1 MVFTILFDDGGKANL
16 VGHPQRMRK
25 EESGEGA
32 GEQGYK
38 YAVRMSLSFF
48 RLQHALSADVHAT
61 HPSLPSHTMLGH
73 HTCSTR
79 AHRLERARRAGR

>member
-48 RLQHALSADVHAT
+48 RQCTVCRCTRYTSLSPFT
-61 HPSLPSHTMLGH
+61 HDAWSPHVQCPGPQS
-73 HTCSTR
+73 
-79 AHRLERARRAGR
+79 

>member
-48 RLQHALSADVHAT
+48 RQCTV
-61 HPSLPSHTMLGH
+61 
-73 HTCSTR
+73 CR
-79 AHRLERARRAGR
+79 

>member
-61 HPSLPSHTMLGH
+61 CTSLSPFTHDAWSPHVQYQGPPS
-73 HTCSTR
+73 
-79 AHRLERARRAGR
+79 

>member
-1 MVFTILFDDGGKANL
+1 MTFTILFDDGGKANL

-48 RLQHALSADVHAT
+48 RLFALSADAHGW
-61 HPSLPSHTMLGH
+61 PSEH
-73 HTCSTR
+73 
-79 AHRLERARRAGR
+79 